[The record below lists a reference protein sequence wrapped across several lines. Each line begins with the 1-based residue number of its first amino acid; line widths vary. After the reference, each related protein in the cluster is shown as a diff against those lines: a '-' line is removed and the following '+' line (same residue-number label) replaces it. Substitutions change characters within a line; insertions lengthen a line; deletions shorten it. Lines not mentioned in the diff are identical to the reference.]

1 MSGVLVVQQADR
13 GRIFGEAMAAGS
25 ALAEL
30 TGLPLQT
37 VAVGG
42 QRSYWDIVGP
52 EAAYVVQHPLL
63 EIIPPMAT
71 FWHLSN

>member
-13 GRIFGEAMAAGS
+13 GRISGEAMAAGS

-42 QRSYWDIVGP
+42 RRIYWDIRSW
-52 EAAYVVQHPLL
+52 A
-63 EIIPPMAT
+63 
-71 FWHLSN
+71 